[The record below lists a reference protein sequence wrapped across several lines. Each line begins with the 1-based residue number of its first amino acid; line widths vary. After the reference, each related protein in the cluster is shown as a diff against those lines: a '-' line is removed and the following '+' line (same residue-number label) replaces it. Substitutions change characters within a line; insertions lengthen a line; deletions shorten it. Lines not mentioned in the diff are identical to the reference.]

1 MDSAN
6 PTEAPLRK
14 TALLG
19 PTDYWNDSCAV
30 AELGYAIER
39 GAVGATSNPPIVVE
53 VLRKERDHWVSRVQ
67 ELAAA
72 NPAWSEVELAWA
84 ITEEMAVRGAAAL
97 LPVYERENARKGWQS
112 IQVNPANYRDPVRM
126 LEQGARFAGLAPNMQ
141 VKFPATTAG
150 LVAIEEATSRG
161 ININA
166 TVSFTVDQAIASA
179 EAVER
184 GLDRLARSGGDPVR
198 LAPVSVIMMG
208 RLDDW
213 LTAVV
218 KRDGLSVDP
227 GALNWA
233 GIAVTKR
240 VHTIFRDR
248 GYRSRPLAAA
258 FRHHL
263 HWTELVGGQLSMTIP
278 HAWQVRFNSSGID
291 PVSRIDVPVDP
302 AIVAELRKIP
312 DFWRAYEPGGLTPE
326 EFDTYGA
333 TVRTLRGFIT
343 ACHDLAGAIRDV
355 MLPDP
360 DHRPAA
366 SAPAPP
372 VALAGAHR

>member
-1 MDSAN
+1 MSSTN
-6 PTEAPLRK
+6 PAEAPLRK

-30 AELGYAIER
+30 AELSYAIER
-39 GAVGATSNPPIVVE
+39 GAVGATCNPPIVVE

-72 NPAWSEVELAWA
+72 NPTWSEVELAWA
-84 ITEEMAVRGAAAL
+84 ITEEMAVQGAAAL
-97 LPVYERENARKGWQS
+97 LPVYQRENARKGWQS
-112 IQVNPANYRDPVRM
+112 VQTNPANYRDPARM
-126 LEQGARFAGLAPNMQ
+126 LEQGERFAGLAPNIQ
-141 VKFPATTAG
+141 VKFPVTAAG
-150 LVAIEEATSRG
+150 LTAIEEATSRG
-161 ININA
+161 INTTA
-166 TVSFTVDQAIASA
+166 TVSFTLDQAIASA

-184 GLDRLARSGGDPVR
+184 GLDRLARSGGDPTR
-198 LAPVSVIMMG
+198 LAPVAVIMMG

-213 LTAVV
+213 LKVV
-218 KRDGLSVDP
+218 VERDGLSVDP

-240 VHTIFRDR
+240 AHVIFRER

-278 HAWQVRFNSSGID
+278 HAWQVRFNNSGID

-302 AIVAELRKIP
+302 ALLAELRKIP
-312 DFWRAYEPGGLTPE
+312 DFRRAYEPGGLAPA
-326 EFDTYGA
+326 EFDTFGS

-343 ACHDLAGAIRDV
+343 ACHDLTGAIRDV

-366 SAPAPP
+366 PSPAPP
-372 VALAGAHR
+372 VALAGAGR